1 MTVMQE
7 WHGFRPIDQHAII
20 EMVCRPLRSVLGSAR
35 PVDHTEFTV
44 LRPGV
49 ERC

>member
-7 WHGFRPIDQHAII
+7 WHGFRPIDQNAII
-20 EMVCRPLRSVLGSAR
+20 EMVCRPLRAFRGSAEPAER
-35 PVDHTEFTV
+35 TEFSV